1 MAASREDILKE
12 LSKRYESGQ
21 FSPQQKAIY
30 DELSK
35 RGVVPSIS
43 KPKESAT
50 EIRLPSPVRFGQ
62 EVGKSLYSGL
72 EVIANKGLDLQ
83 REAYG
88 GLIKGSGALLE
99 LGAKGVETAYDS
111 GRMLGE
117 IGMRMGGKTDMPVFE
132 KTNYLSD
139 NLRKATEELTTG
151 KSPIGVN
158 LPPDEQRS
166 FDEKLVGLTAE
177 YAGLT
182 SLLTRQSIEAGA
194 KLLKDPA
201 KVSTGV
207 KGYFQKAQ
215 MAAAQNPAA
224 AMKLEQTY
232 SALVATVGTVA
243 KEMGATPGE
252 QLVAEVV
259 TGILSGTIVNKSGDI
274 ASYIKSKTSPQAS
287 AKKEVA
293 TYLQSIE
300 AADPE
305 LLTKVARGEE
315 LAAKTGIEMDFAELA
330 NNPEL
335 KAAKKILEI
344 VNSGSSTS
352 SDMLLKKQTK
362 AIDAAF
368 PRQRDTQIAAVNEVQ
383 GYRTGVENDL
393 AKRSRDAVENII
405 QAVDSAA
412 PENRVGAGIRGKEML
427 AAAKKVSKE
436 NVDALYTSVGN
447 PTLPINIVK
456 NSISEASK
464 SALKGNEFM
473 GLLDAHTKDLIKK
486 NFTDQ
491 KSITLTGLR
500 DFQSHLGQQISDATL
515 AGNAQKARI
524 YSIMFSG
531 IEKQFDSITGD
542 NLVGKIIKAKD
553 LEPSLNKDLPATFRT
568 NIDPNF
574 NVGSADEIDVPL
586 MYKDQGGVTDKMVGV
601 NQKLERSKVDKIE
614 ALKKAKSAAKVHY
627 DIYNQGE
634 NMLALKTGMQN
645 MDKVSPNDFI
655 QVYIKPNGLSKA
667 AHIEDAVTNFYSSIG
682 KTPEAKEYLSNA
694 FGVLLKEQMQSNS
707 SPKAVSSFL
716 SKYSRF
722 INAAGISDK
731 FSTVERAVKQADAA
745 SAVMDFDKANFAKSA
760 LSSFIKED
768 DPVKAV
774 MKAVDGKTI
783 GKLMED
789 VSRLP
794 NKARRDLIDRGVKD
808 ALWEGLYNKT
818 ITPQHVDGTMIL
830 NTGNVRQILSKN
842 GAAINNTFGK
852 DHAERLTDLLDT
864 IDRISQNTAGVRAH
878 GIADKPDEKL
888 TQKLISGIVQA
899 SRGFVSPEFVTG
911 QMSYRGIQALSNK
924 ASREMLDKVIKE
936 PELAK
941 ALIKLKATKEG
952 RLILKNLFMS
962 VGAPVAS
969 EANDTEMPTI
979 IIEK

>member
-12 LSKRYESGQ
+12 LSKRYESNK
-21 FSPQQKAIY
+21 FNPKQKAIY
-30 DELSK
+30 EELSK
-35 RGVVPSIS
+35 RGVFPAIS
-43 KPKESAT
+43 KPKDSDVKISLSSITESAGGF
-50 EIRLPSPVRFGQ
+50 VRDAALNQIKKQARIGE
-62 EVGKSLYSGL
+62 EV
-72 EVIANKGLDLQ
+72 
-83 REAYG
+83 YG
-88 GLIKGSGALLE
+88 GLIKGAGGLSE
-99 LGAKGVETAYDS
+99 LAAKGVETMYDS
-111 GRMLGE
+111 GRAVAE
-117 IGMRMGGKTDMPVFE
+117 IGMRMGGKTDLPPFE

-139 NLRKATEELTTG
+139 NLRKATEEMTTG
-151 KSPIGVN
+151 RSPIGVN

-166 FDEKLVGLTAE
+166 FDEKVVGLAAE
-177 YAGLT
+177 YAGAT
-182 SLLTRQSIEAGA
+182 AALTRQGIEAGA
-194 KLLKDPA
+194 KLLKDPT
-201 KVSTGV
+201 KISTGI

-224 AMKLEQTY
+224 QKLLEQQY

-243 KEMGATPGE
+243 KEMGASPNE
-252 QLVAEVV
+252 QLVAEIV
-259 TGILSGTIVNKSGDI
+259 TGLASGTIVNKSGDI
-274 ASYIKSKTSPQAS
+274 ASYIKSKSSPKAA

-293 TYLQSIE
+293 GYLQSIE
-300 AADPE
+300 AADPD
-305 LLTKVARGEE
+305 LLSKVARGEE
-315 LAAKTGIEMDFAELA
+315 LAAKTGIKMDFAELA

-335 KAAKKILEI
+335 KAAKKILEV
-344 VNSGSSTS
+344 VNSGSSTK
-352 SDMLLKKQTK
+352 SDMLLKEQTK

-368 PRQRDTQIAAVNEVQ
+368 PRRSDTQIAAVNEVQ

-393 AKRSRDAVENII
+393 TKRSRNAVESII
-405 QAVDSAA
+405 QAVDSVA
-412 PENRVGAGIRGKEML
+412 PADRIGAGIKGKEML
-427 AAAKKVSKE
+427 EAAKKVSKD
-436 NVDALYTSVGN
+436 NVDALYASVGN
-447 PTLPINIVK
+447 PTLPINFVK

-473 GLLDAHTKDLIKK
+473 GLLDAHTKALIKK

-515 AGNAQKARI
+515 AGNAQKVRI

-531 IEKQFDSITGD
+531 VEKQLDSITGD
-542 NLVGKIIKAKD
+542 NLVNKIIKAKD
-553 LEPSLNKDLPATFRT
+553 LDPSLNKDLPLIFRT
-568 NIDPNF
+568 NIDPNLTIK
-574 NVGSADEIDVPL
+574 GADDIFDPEALKNQNLI
-586 MYKDQGGVTDKMVGV
+586 TDKMVGV
-601 NQKLERSKVDKIE
+601 NQKLERAKVDKIE
-614 ALKKAKSAAKVHY
+614 ALKIAKAAAKAHY

-634 NMLALKTGMQN
+634 NMLALKTGLQN
-645 MDKVSPNDFI
+645 MDKISPNDFI
-655 QVYIKPNGLSKA
+655 QVYIKPNGLSKTA
-667 AHIEDAVTNFYSSIG
+667 QIEDAVGNFYSSIG
-682 KTPEAKEYLSNA
+682 KTPEAKQYLSNA

-722 INAAGISDK
+722 INAAGIGDR
-731 FSTVERAVKQADAA
+731 FATVERAVKQADAA
-745 SAVMDFDKANFAKSA
+745 NAVMEFDKANFAKSA
-760 LSSFIKED
+760 LSGFIKAD

-774 MKAVDGKTI
+774 MGAVEGKTI

-794 NKARRDLIDRGVKD
+794 NKARRDVIDRGIKD

-818 ITPQHVDGTMIL
+818 ITTQHVDGVMIL
-830 NTGNVRQILSKN
+830 NTSNVRQILSKN

-852 DHAERLTDLLDT
+852 GHSERLTDLLDT
-864 IDRISQNTAGVRAH
+864 IDRIGQNTAVTRAH

-911 QMSYRGIQALSNK
+911 QMSYRGIQSLSNK
-924 ASREMLDKVIKE
+924 ASREMLDKAIKE

-941 ALIKLKATKEG
+941 ALLKLKATPEG
-952 RLILKNLFMS
+952 KTILKNLFMS
-962 VGAPVAS
+962 VGAPVVS